1 LTSPKHWARIDLDS
15 WMLSRA
21 IVSVLYLLEATVD
34 VMTPVTEV
42 TSCSHGGHR
51 CGGGVT
57 AAWLFVTRL
66 RDRWHPTRI
75 HSQHPAVVMGRF
87 DNTAVVFPVQQI
99 ITNPNTSSMIHTC
112 VRYGFL
118 IRLYTVGTRGGHAVD
133 HSQCDV
139 LPVLHSCYTAG
150 LGHYIH
156 CHNSTLSTLSTA
168 GISTQHL
175 DTEDTVTLTR
185 QRGFCN
191 HCRKVLHMSDCKN
204 WKYLHWTIAFQS
216 NLPV

>member
-1 LTSPKHWARIDLDS
+1 
-15 WMLSRA
+15 
-21 IVSVLYLLEATVD
+21 
-34 VMTPVTEV
+34 MTGDIR
-42 TSCSHGGHR
+42 HGS
-51 CGGGVT
+51 T
-57 AAWLFVTRL
+57 ASTA
-66 RDRWHPTRI
+66 
-75 HSQHPAVVMGRF
+75 AVVMGRF
-87 DNTAVVFPVQQI
+87 DNTAVVFPVQI
-99 ITNPNTSSMIHTC
+99 ITNLNTSSMIHTC
-112 VRYGFL
+112 VRYGFQDPFVH
-118 IRLYTVGTRGGHAVD
+118 RGHTRWSRTVSLPV
-133 HSQCDV
+133 QCDV

-204 WKYLHWTIAFQS
+204 
-216 NLPV
+216 